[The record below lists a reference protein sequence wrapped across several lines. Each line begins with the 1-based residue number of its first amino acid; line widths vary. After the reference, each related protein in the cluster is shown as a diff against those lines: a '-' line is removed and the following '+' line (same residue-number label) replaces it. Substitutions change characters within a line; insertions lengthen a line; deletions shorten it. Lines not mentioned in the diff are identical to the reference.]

1 MANKDYS
8 IRQEQL
14 ARFAKAMGHPAR
26 IAILQFLAKQE
37 TCYFG
42 DIHEELPIAKA
53 TVSQHLKEL
62 KDAGLIQ
69 GEVEPPKVKYCIIGW
84 LIKNISYICD
94 IKNENIMAFSKAEE
108 FEEKDIL
115 AARFAKALSH
125 PARIAIV
132 RLLANHNA
140 CCYCG
145 DLTTELPIAQS
156 TISQHLKV
164 LKDVGLIDG
173 EIAPPK
179 VCYRI
184 NRENLLLA
192 KKLFSELL

>member
-1 MANKDYS
+1 
-8 IRQEQL
+8 
-14 ARFAKAMGHPAR
+14 
-26 IAILQFLAKQE
+26 
-37 TCYFG
+37 
-42 DIHEELPIAKA
+42 
-53 TVSQHLKEL
+53 
-62 KDAGLIQ
+62 
-69 GEVEPPKVKYCIIGW
+69 
-84 LIKNISYICD
+84 
-94 IKNENIMAFSKAEE
+94 MAFSKAEE

-164 LKDVGLIDG
+164 LKACFWQRSCFQNSYDLNKSFFIGI
-173 EIAPPK
+173 
-179 VCYRI
+179 
-184 NRENLLLA
+184 
-192 KKLFSELL
+192 

>member
-1 MANKDYS
+1 MDIQTAKQIRIADFLYS
-8 IRQEQL
+8 LGHSPVKQQGINLWYSNWTLCCWLLLPCLPTYRKRGINTALAKRECKE
-14 ARFAKAMGHPAR
+14 ARFTHNGKRYFA
-26 IAILQFLAKQE
+26 IA
-37 TCYFG
+37 
-42 DIHEELPIAKA
+42 
-53 TVSQHLKEL
+53 S
-62 KDAGLIQ
+62 
-69 GEVEPPKVKYCIIGW
+69 
-84 LIKNISYICD
+84 
-94 IKNENIMAFSKAEE
+94 
-108 FEEKDIL
+108 
-115 AARFAKALSH
+115 
-125 PARIAIV
+125 
-132 RLLANHNA
+132 

>member
-1 MANKDYS
+1 
-8 IRQEQL
+8 
-14 ARFAKAMGHPAR
+14 
-26 IAILQFLAKQE
+26 
-37 TCYFG
+37 
-42 DIHEELPIAKA
+42 
-53 TVSQHLKEL
+53 
-62 KDAGLIQ
+62 
-69 GEVEPPKVKYCIIGW
+69 
-84 LIKNISYICD
+84 
-94 IKNENIMAFSKAEE
+94 MAFSKAEE

-145 DLTTELPIAQS
+145 DVTTELPIAQS

>member
-1 MANKDYS
+1 MAY
-8 IRQEQL
+8 
-14 ARFAKAMGHPAR
+14 
-26 IAILQFLAKQE
+26 
-37 TCYFG
+37 
-42 DIHEELPIAKA
+42 
-53 TVSQHLKEL
+53 
-62 KDAGLIQ
+62 
-69 GEVEPPKVKYCIIGW
+69 
-84 LIKNISYICD
+84 
-94 IKNENIMAFSKAEE
+94 SKAQH
-108 FEEKDIL
+108 FEDRDVM
-115 AARFAKALSH
+115 AARYAKALSH

-164 LKDVGLIDG
+164 LKDVGLING

-184 NRENLLLA
+184 NRESLLLA
-192 KKLFSELL
+192 KKLFSELMI

>member
-1 MANKDYS
+1 
-8 IRQEQL
+8 
-14 ARFAKAMGHPAR
+14 
-26 IAILQFLAKQE
+26 
-37 TCYFG
+37 
-42 DIHEELPIAKA
+42 
-53 TVSQHLKEL
+53 
-62 KDAGLIQ
+62 
-69 GEVEPPKVKYCIIGW
+69 
-84 LIKNISYICD
+84 
-94 IKNENIMAFSKAEE
+94 MAFSKAEE

-145 DLTTELPIAQS
+145 ELPIAQS

>member
-1 MANKDYS
+1 MAY
-8 IRQEQL
+8 
-14 ARFAKAMGHPAR
+14 
-26 IAILQFLAKQE
+26 
-37 TCYFG
+37 
-42 DIHEELPIAKA
+42 
-53 TVSQHLKEL
+53 
-62 KDAGLIQ
+62 
-69 GEVEPPKVKYCIIGW
+69 
-84 LIKNISYICD
+84 
-94 IKNENIMAFSKAEE
+94 SKAQH
-108 FEEKDIL
+108 FEDRDVM
-115 AARFAKALSH
+115 AARYAKALSH

-140 CCYCG
+140 CCYWG
-145 DLTTELPIAQS
+145 DLTAELPIAQS

-184 NRENLLLA
+184 NRESLLLA

>member
-1 MANKDYS
+1 
-8 IRQEQL
+8 
-14 ARFAKAMGHPAR
+14 
-26 IAILQFLAKQE
+26 
-37 TCYFG
+37 
-42 DIHEELPIAKA
+42 
-53 TVSQHLKEL
+53 
-62 KDAGLIQ
+62 
-69 GEVEPPKVKYCIIGW
+69 
-84 LIKNISYICD
+84 
-94 IKNENIMAFSKAEE
+94 MAFSKAEE

-132 RLLANHNA
+132 RLLANPNA

-173 EIAPPK
+173 DIQYKANYSSLYPNGNK
-179 VCYRI
+179 IGIR
-184 NRENLLLA
+184 R
-192 KKLFSELL
+192 

>member
-1 MANKDYS
+1 MVD
-8 IRQEQL
+8 
-14 ARFAKAMGHPAR
+14 
-26 IAILQFLAKQE
+26 
-37 TCYFG
+37 
-42 DIHEELPIAKA
+42 
-53 TVSQHLKEL
+53 
-62 KDAGLIQ
+62 
-69 GEVEPPKVKYCIIGW
+69 
-84 LIKNISYICD
+84 KNISYICD

>member
-1 MANKDYS
+1 
-8 IRQEQL
+8 
-14 ARFAKAMGHPAR
+14 MGEIFNR
-26 IAILQFLAKQE
+26 ISELGKISGLWNREGQTNGWQTLLEKTALQFQN
-37 TCYFG
+37 G
-42 DIHEELPIAKA
+42 VPIRH
-53 TVSQHLKEL
+53 SP
-62 KDAGLIQ
+62 D
-69 GEVEPPKVKYCIIGW
+69 W
-84 LIKNISYICD
+84 IKNISYICD

>member
-1 MANKDYS
+1 
-8 IRQEQL
+8 
-14 ARFAKAMGHPAR
+14 
-26 IAILQFLAKQE
+26 
-37 TCYFG
+37 
-42 DIHEELPIAKA
+42 
-53 TVSQHLKEL
+53 
-62 KDAGLIQ
+62 
-69 GEVEPPKVKYCIIGW
+69 
-84 LIKNISYICD
+84 
-94 IKNENIMAFSKAEE
+94 MAFSKAEE

-192 KKLFSELL
+192 KKLFSDRL

>member
-1 MANKDYS
+1 MK
-8 IRQEQL
+8 
-14 ARFAKAMGHPAR
+14 
-26 IAILQFLAKQE
+26 ILWHSVKQ
-37 TCYFG
+37 
-42 DIHEELPIAKA
+42 
-53 TVSQHLKEL
+53 
-62 KDAGLIQ
+62 
-69 GEVEPPKVKYCIIGW
+69 
-84 LIKNISYICD
+84 KNLRKKI
-94 IKNENIMAFSKAEE
+94 
-108 FEEKDIL
+108 
-115 AARFAKALSH
+115 
-125 PARIAIV
+125 
-132 RLLANHNA
+132 LLANHNA